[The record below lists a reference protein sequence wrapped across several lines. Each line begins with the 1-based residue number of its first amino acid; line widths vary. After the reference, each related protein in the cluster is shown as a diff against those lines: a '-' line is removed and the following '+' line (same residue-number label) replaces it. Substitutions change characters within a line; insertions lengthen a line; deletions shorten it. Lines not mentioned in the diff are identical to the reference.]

1 MCKDC
6 FADWSNLFYSFFTL
20 IKLMK
25 VLANIQ
31 DTYFYVELL
40 GQEEEGGV
48 EMVFDINTGFQI

>member
-1 MCKDC
+1 MYKDY
-6 FADWSNLFYSFFTL
+6 FADWSNLFYGFFTL

-48 EMVFDINTGFQI
+48 EMVFDIHSGFQI